1 MEQLAQFAPLL
12 ILLAIFYF
20 LVLRPQRVRQREV
33 ATMQAG
39 LEVGAVVM
47 LTSGVFGE
55 LVYLG
60 EQSIRVR
67 VAPTTEITVLR
78 VAVAKRVSDED
89 IAAMRAEGSVAWER
103 V

>member
-1 MEQLAQFAPLL
+1 VEQLAQFAPLF

-20 LVLRPQRVRQREV
+20 LVMRPQRNRQREI
-33 ATMQAG
+33 AAMQAG

-55 LVYLG
+55 LINLG

-67 VAPTTEITVLR
+67 IAPTTEITVLR

-89 IAAMRAEGSVAWER
+89 VAAMRAEGSVAWER